1 MYGAMTNQFCDW
13 VFGVGLLSG
22 LIAVPVRAEANP
34 VQGEIA
40 IRGQGAIVQDVGTHG
55 LEPLHL
61 SDIEQPATT
70 VEEWITQLEQS
81 FIQVTGVQVNATA
94 DGLELVLETSAPLD
108 TPSTSI
114 VGNALIADISNAR
127 LDLPDGDEFQQANPI
142 DGIARISVTALP
154 ANRVRIA
161 ITGVDAPPIAQL
173 NLTDQGLTLAVTPG
187 TEVIA
192 TEEEAI
198 QVVVTGEQDTGY
210 APSDATTATRTDTPL
225 RDIPQSI
232 QVIPRQVIEDQRV
245 NRVSD
250 ALRNVSGVQTDD
262 SFGGTIDRVNI
273 RGFQA
278 DVFLVD
284 GFRRQS
290 FTPGGAAN
298 PLLIE
303 RIEVLKG
310 PASVLFGN
318 LEPGGVVNVITESP
332 LPFPQYIIEGSVGSF
347 GFFQPS
353 IDLTGPLT
361 EDGSLLYR
369 LNVLYEGSDGFRD
382 YDRNVSQLVVAPSL
396 TWNIS
401 DRTNLT
407 FDIVYLDEERPF
419 DRGLPA
425 IGDGVADIPRERLL
439 QNSDA
444 YATTN
449 QFSASYRLEHQFND
463 DWTLRNSFQYLS
475 SDTFDFR
482 LDSAFSEDTGIL
494 ARTWRSNDDYA
505 ENYALQTNI
514 VGNFSMGSIDHTLLF
529 GVDLDRLFTV
539 GGQRRLPG
547 NPNFPINIFTG
558 ETDSIDS
565 PNISELT
572 LQARNGSERFDSLGF
587 YLQDQITL
595 ADNLKLLIGGRFD
608 VFDFALFDR
617 NIGETTTD
625 ETFSRFTPRAGIV
638 YQPTDE
644 ISLYGSYGQAFN
656 RNFSQTADGEL
667 IDPEVSEQFEVGI
680 RGEFLGGRLITNL
693 AAYELTKQ
701 NIEAPDPVNPDF
713 AIAVGEIRNR
723 GIELDVAGEI
733 SPGWNL
739 IASYAYTDAEVTR
752 AGSFFPEGNR
762 PSNVG
767 EHSGS
772 LWTTYQIQNGDLQG
786 LGFGVGVFFVSDR
799 FGDFD
804 NSYTLPGYL
813 RTDAAL
819 YYRRNNWR
827 AALNFQNLFDVN
839 YIRYSEGYRE
849 ANAPG
854 EPFTVVGSFAVTF

>member
-1 MYGAMTNQFCDW
+1 MTNQFCFW

-22 LIAVPVRAEANP
+22 FIAVPVRAQGDP
-34 VQGEIA
+34 VQEGTAIPGERAIA
-40 IRGQGAIVQDVGTHG
+40 HDSRTLH
-55 LEPLHL
+55 LEPPDL
-61 SDIEQPATT
+61 SNLEQPATT
-70 VEEWITQLEQS
+70 LEEWVAQLEQS
-81 FIQVTGVQVNATA
+81 FIPVTGVRVNMTTG
-94 DGLELVLETSAPLD
+94 GLELVLETSAPLD
-108 TPSTSI
+108 TPSTSV
-114 VGNALIADISNAR
+114 VGNALVAEISNAQ
-127 LDLPDGDEFQQANPI
+127 LALPDGDEFQQVNPI
-142 DGIARISVTALP
+142 EGIALISVTSLP

-161 ITGVDAPPIAQL
+161 ITGVDAPPTAEL
-173 NLTDQGLTLAVTPG
+173 SLTAQGLAVAITPG
-187 TEVIA
+187 TEAIA
-192 TEEEAI
+192 TEDEAI
-198 QVVVTGEQDTGY
+198 QVVVTGEQGSSY
-210 APSDATTATRTDTPL
+210 APGNATTATRTDAPL

-232 QVIPRQVIEDQRV
+232 QVIPRQVVEDQRA

-278 DVFLVD
+278 DVLLVN

-290 FTPGGAAN
+290 FTPSGGTN
-298 PLLIE
+298 PRLIE

-332 LPFPQYIIEGSVGSF
+332 LSFPQYLIEGAVGSF

-361 EDGSLLYR
+361 ADGNLLYR

-382 YDRNVSQLVVAPSL
+382 YDRNVSQVVVAPSL

-401 DRTNLT
+401 DRTSIT
-407 FDIVYLDEERPF
+407 FDVVYLDEERPF

-449 QFSASYRLEHQFND
+449 QFSASYRLEHQFNN
-463 DWTLRNSFQYLS
+463 DWSLRNSFQYLS

-482 LDSAFSEDTGIL
+482 LDSAFSEDTGVL
-494 ARTWRSNDDYA
+494 ARTWRSNDDYT
-505 ENYALQTNI
+505 ENYALQANI
-514 VGNFSMGSIDHTLLF
+514 VGNFSTGSIDHTLLF

-558 ETDSIDS
+558 KPDSAETPDLSD
-565 PNISELT
+565 LT
-572 LQARNGSERFDSLGF
+572 LQARNGSERYDSLGF
-587 YLQDQITL
+587 YLQDQISL
-595 ADNLKLLIGGRFD
+595 ASNLKLLIGGRFD
-608 VFDFALFDR
+608 IFDFALFDR
-617 NIGETTTD
+617 NIGETTID

-638 YQPTDE
+638 YQPTEE
-644 ISLYGSYGQAFN
+644 ISLYGSYGQSFN
-656 RNFSQTADGEL
+656 RNFSQTADGSL
-667 IDPEVSEQFEVGI
+667 LDPEVSEQFEVGI

-701 NIEAPDPVNPDF
+701 NIEAPDPINPDF
-713 AIAVGEIRNR
+713 SIAIGEIRSR

-733 SPGWNL
+733 LPGWNL

-772 LWTTYQIQNGDLQG
+772 LWTTYQIQSGDLQG
-786 LGFGVGVFFVSDR
+786 LGAGIGVFFVSDR

-819 YYRRNNWR
+819 YYRRDNWR
-827 AALNFQNLFDVN
+827 VALNFQNLFDVN

-854 EPFTVVGSFAVTF
+854 EPFTIIGSFAITF

>member
-1 MYGAMTNQFCDW
+1 MMKKKFCCW
-13 VFGVGLLSG
+13 VFGVSVLGLV
-22 LIAVPVRAEANP
+22 AAPAH
-34 VQGEIA
+34 GEIDPQ
-40 IRGQGAIVQDVGTHG
+40 R
-55 LEPLHL
+55 
-61 SDIEQPATT
+61 PATT
-70 VEEWITQLEQS
+70 VDEWMAQIEQS
-81 FIQVTGVQVNATA
+81 LIRITNVQTNVAA
-94 DGLELVLETSAPLD
+94 GGLELVLETSAPLEA
-108 TPSTSI
+108 PSSSV
-114 VGNALIADISNAR
+114 VGNALIADIPNAV
-127 LDLPDGDEFQQANPI
+127 LALSDGDEFQVANPTE
-142 DGIARISVTALP
+142 GIALIRVTSLPNNRI
-154 ANRVRIA
+154 RVA
-161 ITGVDAPPIAQL
+161 ITGVEAPPSAEL
-173 NLTDQGLTLAVTPG
+173 RVTPQGLTLAVVPG
-187 TEVIA
+187 TEAIA
-192 TEEEAI
+192 TSDEAI
-198 QVVVTGEQDTGY
+198 QVVVTGEQDPGY
-210 APSDATTATRTDTPL
+210 APDNATTATRTDTPL

-232 QVIPRQVIEDQRV
+232 QVIPRQVIDDQRV

-273 RGFQA
+273 RGFQS
-278 DVFLVD
+278 DVFLVN

-290 FTPGGAAN
+290 FTPSGASD

-332 LPFPQYIIEGSVGSF
+332 LSFPQYIIEGSVGSF
-347 GFFQPS
+347 GSFQPS

-382 YDRNVSQLVVAPSL
+382 YDRNVSQVVVAPSL

-401 DRTNLT
+401 DRTNIT
-407 FDIVYLDEERPF
+407 FDVVYLDEERPF

-444 YATTN
+444 YATTE

-482 LDSAFSEDTGIL
+482 LDSAFSADTGVL

-514 VGNFSMGSIDHTLLF
+514 VGNFSTGSIDHTLLF

-558 ETDSIDS
+558 EPDSVNTPDLAD
-565 PNISELT
+565 LT
-572 LQARNGSERFDSLGF
+572 LQARNGSERYDSLGF

-595 ADNLKLLIGGRFD
+595 ADNLKLLVGGRFD
-608 VFDFALFDR
+608 IFDFVLFDR
-617 NIGETTTD
+617 NIGETTTN

-638 YQPTDE
+638 YQPTGE

-701 NIEAPDPVNPDF
+701 NIEAPDPINPDF
-713 AIAVGEIRNR
+713 AIAVGEIRSR
-723 GIELDVAGEI
+723 GIELDIAGEI
-733 SPGWNL
+733 LPGWNL
-739 IASYAYTDAEVTR
+739 IASYGYTDAEVTR

-786 LGFGVGVFFVSDR
+786 LGFGIGVFFVSDR

-854 EPFTVVGSFAVTF
+854 EPFTIVGSFAITF